1 MTRGIQ
7 LKQLSATDLGHLN
20 LPVDLL
26 GPRQGDFDADSVKNA
41 LSMLSGELSDGAD
54 GVPGPVSVARE
65 VRICLEETLAIL
77 TDALGADAD

>member
-20 LPVDLL
+20 LPADLL
-26 GPRQGDFDADSVKNA
+26 GPRQANFDADGLKNA
-41 LSMLSGELSDGAD
+41 LSMLSEELGDGGD
-54 GVPGPVSVARE
+54 GVPSPLSVARE

-77 TDALGADAD
+77 TEALPADAD

>member
-26 GPRQGDFDADSVKNA
+26 GPRQADFDADGLKNA
-41 LSMLSGELSDGAD
+41 LSMLSGTLGDGDD
-54 GVPGPVSVARE
+54 GVPGPRSVARE

-77 TDALGADAD
+77 TDALPTDKG